1 MANTYKLIASNTVGS
16 GGVASV
22 TFSSISTAFT
32 DLKVYC
38 STRNTTS
45 GNAFYIKPNGSTS
58 NITNIRLYASGTST
72 ASYSGT
78 DLFAYMNRST
88 YTASTFDNTEIYFP
102 NYRSANF
109 KPISVDNTTET
120 NASATEMALMSA
132 LWSDTSAITSLEF
145 APTSG
150 TFAEHTTFYLYGIK
164 NS

>member
-1 MANTYKLIASNTVGS
+1 
-16 GGVASV
+16 
-22 TFSSISTAFT
+22 
-32 DLKVYC
+32 
-38 STRNTTS
+38 
-45 GNAFYIKPNGSTS
+45 
-58 NITNIRLYASGTST
+58 
-72 ASYSGT
+72 
-78 DLFAYMNRST
+78 MNRST

-120 NASATEMALMSA
+120 NASATEMALMGA

>member
-1 MANTYKLIASNTVGS
+1 MAYSYKLIASYTVGS
-16 GGVASV
+16 GGTSSV

-45 GNAFYIKPNGSTS
+45 GNAFYIKPNASLS
-58 NITNIRLYASGTST
+58 NITNKRLYGDGST
-72 ASYSGT
+72 ISSFSGT

-88 YTASTFDNTEIYFP
+88 YTASTFDNTEIYIP

-120 NASATEMALMSA
+120 NATTAEMALMGA

-150 TFAEHTTFYLYGIK
+150 TFAEHTTFYLYGISK
-164 NS
+164 S